1 MPFELRLND
10 KEPDTQTPCEESSK
24 QREQQKPE
32 TEAGTSPVQTKDRRK
47 ASIEEECGQ
56 GKGSLRERQGPAG
69 FHSCSSASPVSCPKK
84 KKNQLKWLC
93 DLEINKFSKTLPVY
107 INILNKDMELNS
119 GQAHNLCS
127 IKFVEWTPCKSDF
140 NCIHS
145 ESELAHKTLD

>member
-1 MPFELRLND
+1 MWAGEG
-10 KEPDTQTPCEESSK
+10 ESERK
-24 QREQQKPE
+24 
-32 TEAGTSPVQTKDRRK
+32 AGTSRV
-47 ASIEEECGQ
+47 
-56 GKGSLRERQGPAG
+56 SLLLL
-69 FHSCSSASPVSCPKK
+69 CLSSFMSKKK